1 MTPLTMRVA
10 RSVGEFYTVP
20 YPNFEQETPH
30 VSIQSMTGYGEQTI
44 LTDNWE
50 VCVRL
55 KTLNHR
61 HLDARINGL
70 DRHPHLQLKV
80 RDVLQRAFARG
91 RVDLEVEMK
100 RAKRVP
106 TLRFDAELAQRYL
119 EALNQ
124 IGHTLGLEQPPSLE
138 FLMGMEGVTER
149 DVVTEDTLWDS
160 LQQGLER
167 AVAEAQS
174 MRVDEGKRLETQLV
188 LFVEQ
193 LQHTAQQVAE
203 RMPSLKDDIRQRLIE
218 RIAALNDNIHI
229 DQGRLEEEVIL
240 YAERSDISEELARLQ
255 SHFEAVEQALS
266 ADKPAGKTLDF
277 LAQEMGREIN
287 TIGAKAKDIEISHGV
302 VEMKT
307 VLERFREQ
315 VRNIE

>member
-1 MTPLTMRVA
+1 M
-10 RSVGEFYTVP
+10 
-20 YPNFEQETPH
+20 
-30 VSIQSMTGYGEQTI
+30 SIQSMTGYGEQTI

-61 HLDARINGL
+61 HLDPRISGL

-80 RDVLQRAFARG
+80 RDALQHAFARG
-91 RVDLEVEMK
+91 RVDLEVELK

-106 TLRFDAELAQRYL
+106 TLRFDAQLARRYL
-119 EALNQ
+119 EELNQ
-124 IGHTLGLEQPPSLE
+124 VGVALGLEQPPSLE
-138 FLMGMEGVTER
+138 FLMGMDGVTER
-149 DVVTEDTLWDS
+149 DVVAEDTLWES
-160 LQQGLER
+160 LQTGLER
-167 AVAEAQS
+167 AVVQAQT
-174 MRVDEGKRLETQLV
+174 MRVDEGKRLEAQLV
-188 LFVEQ
+188 LFVQQ
-193 LQHTAQQVAE
+193 LKQTSEQVAE
-203 RMPSLKDDIRQRLIE
+203 RMPLLKDAIRQRLIE
-218 RIAALNDNIHI
+218 RINALNDNVHI
-229 DQGRLEEEVIL
+229 DEGRLEEEVIL
-240 YAERSDISEELARLQ
+240 YVERSDISEELARLH
-255 SHFEAVEQALS
+255 SHFEAVEQALK

-287 TIGAKAKDIEISHGV
+287 TIGAKAKDIAISHHV